1 MKRVKLYNK
10 DGDMLVC
17 WEDTA
22 RRLITKGW
30 SDIEPSKKR
39 QAKTI
44 KSAIAI
50 ETDIE
55 TKEV

>member
-10 DGDMLVC
+10 QGDMIVC
-17 WEDTA
+17 WEDTSK
-22 RRLITKGW
+22 RLIAQGW
-30 SDIEPSKKR
+30 SADEPNKKR
-39 QAKTI
+39 QAKTK
-44 KSAIAI
+44 KSAVAT